1 MSKKDAVTK
10 DYMGNSAIFADAFN
24 FLIYDGQPVINS
36 KQLRAMDTA
45 ELVLPYGKDGARTS
59 VQRYRDELKYLT
71 AMEDGNAAYMVLG
84 IETQS
89 EPHYAM
95 PVRDMLYDAMQYA
108 RQVKEAASSHR
119 EEAKKQRSMAGPGEI
134 GEKKSS
140 ESRES
145 LDSGEFLGGF
155 YRNDRLLPVITLVIL
170 FSPDPWDG
178 PMSIYEMLAD
188 VDERFLP
195 FVQDYRINLIT
206 PAALDEESINRFRTS
221 LREVMLYIKYSRD
234 KDQLRNILETHPR
247 FLERV

>member
-155 YRNDRLLPVITLVIL
+155 IGMTAFCL
-170 FSPDPWDG
+170 
-178 PMSIYEMLAD
+178 
-188 VDERFLP
+188 
-195 FVQDYRINLIT
+195 
-206 PAALDEESINRFRTS
+206 
-221 LREVMLYIKYSRD
+221 
-234 KDQLRNILETHPR
+234 
-247 FLERV
+247 